1 MITVVKAAAS
11 KLAITHACSA
21 IGLSRATFYRYVN
34 PAVNCPRRR
43 RVPKQTLSV
52 KEKQRVLDVLHED
65 RFVDLAPTEV
75 YAQLLDEGIYLC
87 SPRTMYRILA
97 RNEEV
102 RERRRQRQHVPY
114 SKPELLATGPNQ
126 VWSWDITK
134 LRGPGKWQYFHLYV
148 VLDIF
153 SRYVVGWLIADRE
166 SKELARRLLSE
177 TCVAQ
182 NVEPQTLVLHSD
194 RGSVMKSKTL
204 AQTLGLLGVTQ
215 SYSRPHVSDDNPFSE
230 AQYKTLKYRPDF
242 PERFTSI
249 EHAERHCQDFFS
261 WYNQEHHHVGLG
273 LMTPNDVHHGL
284 AQQKWW
290 ARARTL
296 AAAYEAHPERYPH
309 GLPKPPLFPTEVWIN
324 KPTPKTAQAE
334 SADQRAPQS
343 AQDDGARAEQDGVRA
358 VFPFDTSPPI
368 RAR

>member
-1 MITVVKAAAS
+1 MITVVKEAMGT
-11 KLAITHACSA
+11 LAITHACSA
-21 IGLSRATFYRYVN
+21 VGLCRATFYRHVQPKAN
-34 PAVNCPRRR
+34 HPRRR
-43 RVPKQTLSV
+43 RVPKQALSV
-52 KEKQRVLDVLHED
+52 QEQQRVLDVLHED

-75 YAQLLDEGIYLC
+75 FAQLLDEGIYLC

-134 LRGPGKWQYFHLYV
+134 LRGPGKWQYFYLYV

-166 SKELARRLLSE
+166 SKELAQRLLSE
-177 TCVAQ
+177 TCAAQ
-182 NVEPQTLVLHSD
+182 NVAPHTLVIHSD

-242 PERFTSI
+242 PQRFDSI
-249 EHAERHCQDFFS
+249 EHAEHHCRDFFG
-261 WYNQEHHHVGLG
+261 WYNHEHHHVGLG

-284 AQQKWW
+284 ALQRWH

-296 AAAYEAHPERYPH
+296 AAAYQAHPERYPN
-309 GLPKPPLFPTEVWIN
+309 GAPTPPPLPTEVWIN
-324 KPTPKTAQAE
+324 KPTQKTAPAE
-334 SADQRAPQS
+334 SADQRAHHG
-343 AQDDGARAEQDGVRA
+343 AQDDAALAEHDGARA
-358 VFPFDTSPPI
+358 VFPLNSSQVLT
-368 RAR
+368 R